1 MIAVSVSAG
10 VFGGPLL
17 ETYRRKE
24 SVRDATTADRSGGGR
39 VASGYELLVE
49 AEQQRAYRIA
59 ALMTG
64 RSDRA
69 TAIVEEAFA
78 HILQRWK
85 RLSSTDRVRYVLSS
99 VVQQSIGDGF
109 VGRLTDGLEDA
120 AEPDERLRRAARVLA
135 TLEPTRRAVVVLS
148 ERERFS
154 AEEVAALTRLAP
166 DRVEA
171 ELARGLEELGP
182 VLETVAA

>member
-1 MIAVSVSAG
+1 MR
-10 VFGGPLL
+10 
-17 ETYRRKE
+17 E
-24 SVRDATTADRSGGGR
+24 ATTGDRAGGGR
-39 VASGYELLVE
+39 SGYELLME

-85 RLSSTDRVRYVLSS
+85 RLSPADRVRYVLSS
-99 VVQQSIGDGF
+99 VVQQSIGDSF
-109 VGRLTDGLEDA
+109 VGSLAGDLEDA
-120 AEPDERLRRAARVLA
+120 AEPDRRLRRAARVLA
-135 TLEPTRRAVVVLS
+135 ALEPMRRAVVVLS

-154 AEEVAALTRLAP
+154 AEEIAALTGLAP
-166 DRVEA
+166 DLAEA